1 MASRLHASYVSILQ
15 RFCDVVAIYLG
26 FYFIS
31 KINNIPVD
39 NRTLLMF
46 LSVVSLFQLIGG
58 LTDFYRSWRG
68 VSLFNELIFC
78 LKNILLSVVLVSPV
92 LFLLGKINLQIVI
105 SYFICVVFIMS
116 ALRVFIRL
124 AYALFFKYFIR
135 ANDVLILGNT
145 DKALKLFQDLK
156 HSEWTGFNPIGV
168 FSFRQ
173 DYDRFVYSGGLD
185 EAMEIVHKQ
194 KVNKVYVVINQDN
207 IEQADQVIK
216 SLADT
221 TCSTVIIPELFSHDF
236 LYSRVEDINGTPII
250 PIIDTRLTGINTLL
264 KRIEDICFALVI
276 LLLISPI
283 LIGISIAIKLTSK
296 GPVFFKQTRYGLN
309 GKPILVYKFRSMNVM
324 ENGTKVTQA
333 IKNDPRDRKSVV

>member
-156 HSEWTGFNPIGV
+156 HSE
-168 FSFRQ
+168 
-173 DYDRFVYSGGLD
+173 
-185 EAMEIVHKQ
+185 
-194 KVNKVYVVINQDN
+194 
-207 IEQADQVIK
+207 
-216 SLADT
+216 
-221 TCSTVIIPELFSHDF
+221 
-236 LYSRVEDINGTPII
+236 
-250 PIIDTRLTGINTLL
+250 
-264 KRIEDICFALVI
+264 
-276 LLLISPI
+276 
-283 LIGISIAIKLTSK
+283 
-296 GPVFFKQTRYGLN
+296 
-309 GKPILVYKFRSMNVM
+309 
-324 ENGTKVTQA
+324 
-333 IKNDPRDRKSVV
+333 